1 QVYLPAGSS
10 WLEFATGKRYEGGQS
25 IEAAAP
31 IERMPLF
38 VRAGSIVPTGPV
50 QEYVDQVADA
60 PLTVVVYTGA
70 DGQFSLYED
79 DGKGYGYEKG
89 EFSRIPLVWNQA
101 KGELSIGKREGS
113 WTGMQ
118 AKRTINVRFVDGPR
132 DDAGA
137 LAPKT
142 DASIQY
148 DGKPVSVLQRK
159 IASGKA
165 RRR

>member
-1 QVYLPAGSS
+1 
-10 WLEFATGKRYEGGQS
+10 
-25 IEAAAP
+25 
-31 IERMPLF
+31 M
-38 VRAGSIVPTGPV
+38 
-50 QEYVDQVADA
+50 DQQPDA

-89 EFSRIPLVWNQA
+89 EFSRIALVWSQA

-118 AKRTINVRFVDGPR
+118 AKRTINVRFVDGQR

-137 LAPKT
+137 LQPKT
-142 DASIQY
+142 DTSIQY
-148 DGKPVSVLQRK
+148 EGKAVSVLQRK